1 MNIKKIT
8 DSSSKKTSKKT
19 KNFIQSLLKF
29 AIISLM
35 YILAI
40 IMLLYTL
47 IDHINCHSALNI
59 NNILIVGLSIITT
72 FFIKSKWHIFYLV
85 LMIVTVGITL
95 IFSDFRY
102 LMADFLNPHQDGCY
116 SFCGGNMCDAKPIIY
131 LYPTKT
137 TEVTVSLGNPQN
149 LTHTYPKYTDS
160 WTVTAEPNGDLF
172 DKETNRSYYALY
184 WEGLNT
190 IQPNMNEGF
199 VVEGKNT
206 IPFLQEKLS
215 ELGLTKRE
223 ANEFIIYW
231 LPKMENAPYNFVR
244 FQTMQE
250 QNQNMP
256 LAISPK
262 PDTLI
267 RVMMEFKNLSSPI
280 EVKEQILPPTPNRK
294 GFVAVEWGGTDVTTN
309 RVQ

>member
-1 MNIKKIT
+1 MSKKI
-8 DSSSKKTSKKT
+8 
-19 KNFIQSLLKF
+19 L
-29 AIISLM
+29 
-35 YILAI
+35 LAI
-40 IMLLYTL
+40 
-47 IDHINCHSALNI
+47 
-59 NNILIVGLSIITT
+59 SII
-72 FFIKSKWHIFYLV
+72 V
-85 LMIVTVGITL
+85 L
-95 IFSDFRY
+95 IFAAATYACYQMMRQRE
-102 LMADFLNPHQDGCY
+102 LNMPYDESLG
-116 SFCGGNMCDAKPIIY
+116 DEKPIIY

-137 TEVTVSLGNPQN
+137 TKVTVFLGNPQN
-149 LTHTYPKYTDS
+149 LMHTYPKYTDG

-190 IQPNMNEGF
+190 IEPNMNEGF

-206 IPFLQEKLS
+206 IPFLQKKLS
-215 ELGLTKRE
+215 ELGLTERE

-244 FQTMQE
+244 FQTMKE

-256 LAISPK
+256 LTISPK

-280 EVKEQILPPTPNRK
+280 EVKEQILPPTPNRE
-294 GFVAVEWGGTDVTTN
+294 GFVAVEWGGTDITN
-309 RVQ
+309 NILK